1 MPPCYPGYY
10 SREKWPNLTFSGF
23 VSCESNWG
31 NNRQTMMLADL
42 EVVGCFQRHN
52 VSEEVRKKI
61 LLETAIKN
69 LKSFSFFGITEYIS
83 ASFDLF
89 EKQFGMKFPG
99 KPRVKHTNSGTILP
113 YILNNAPLLNNILRL
128 NDLDMKLYDFALD
141 LFLERAQKANIV
153 VNKERVD
160 GELRPKGTS
169 VN

>member
-1 MPPCYPGYY
+1 M
-10 SREKWPNLTFSGF
+10 
-23 VSCESNWG
+23 
-31 NNRQTMMLADL
+31 D
-42 EVVGCFQRHN
+42 
-52 VSEEVRKKI
+52 
-61 LLETAIKN
+61 
-69 LKSFSFFGITEYIS
+69 

-89 EKQFGMKFPG
+89 EKQFGMNFPD
-99 KPRVKHTNSGTILP
+99 KPEAKRLNNTNSGTILP